1 MGDVSKQPGAGAP
14 RRVTAILCVS
24 ALIVILGTANH
35 AWAGKKDIPSG
46 VFDSLNRGGVLRT
59 ITADGQSLDFKNSL
73 FFKSLGTNGRS
84 CASCHVPES
93 GWTITPDE
101 LRRRFQE
108 TQGLDPI
115 FRTVDG
121 SNSPHANVSSVAAR
135 RAAFSMLL
143 NRAVLRVGLPIPL
156 DAEFELVKVDD
167 PYGFASADEL
177 SLFRRPLPATN
188 LRFLTAV
195 MWDGRESYGPL
206 GTTPIMAG
214 ATPQENAEVLFNDL
228 MDQANNATMGHAQ
241 GAALSSDQQAAI
253 AQFELNLVTAQ
264 QIGRWVGALDGAG
277 AQGGPVDLVNQ
288 PFYVTIND
296 VLGADVLNGKFDPD
310 SMPLFDAW
318 KDSRNPRRAAIAR
331 GAALFGTQRIPVTGV
346 AGLNDE
352 LGEPT
357 IMASCTSCHD
367 APNVGGHSVALPV
380 DLGITDATRRAR
392 EMPLY
397 TLRNKLTGQTRQ
409 TTDPGRALL
418 SGKWKDIGKFK
429 GPVLRGLIARPP
441 YFHDGSAATLDDV
454 VDFYDM
460 RFNIG
465 FTKAEKSD
473 LVAFL
478 SAL

>member
-143 NRAVLRVGLPIPL
+143 SRAVLRVGLPIPL

-228 MDQANNATMGHAQ
+228 MDQANNATMA
-241 GAALSSDQQAAI
+241 
-253 AQFELNLVTAQ
+253 
-264 QIGRWVGALDGAG
+264 
-277 AQGGPVDLVNQ
+277 
-288 PFYVTIND
+288 
-296 VLGADVLNGKFDPD
+296 
-310 SMPLFDAW
+310 M
-318 KDSRNPRRAAIAR
+318 
-331 GAALFGTQRIPVTGV
+331 
-346 AGLNDE
+346 
-352 LGEPT
+352 
-357 IMASCTSCHD
+357 
-367 APNVGGHSVALPV
+367 
-380 DLGITDATRRAR
+380 RRAR
-392 EMPLY
+392 
-397 TLRNKLTGQTRQ
+397 
-409 TTDPGRALL
+409 
-418 SGKWKDIGKFK
+418 
-429 GPVLRGLIARPP
+429 
-441 YFHDGSAATLDDV
+441 H
-454 VDFYDM
+454 
-460 RFNIG
+460 
-465 FTKAEKSD
+465 
-473 LVAFL
+473 
-478 SAL
+478 